1 MNTNRI
7 DVLIVEDNPD
17 DAELTIRELKKHTKA
32 AKYYHV
38 QDGEEALHFIFATGK
53 FVGKRDISNLP
64 GLVLL
69 DIKMPK
75 VDGIEVLAKI
85 KSDQRTQQIPVVMLT
100 SSNESPDI
108 KKCYDLGAN
117 SYIVKPVNIE
127 DFAAAIKNAGV
138 YWLLLNQHP
147 TR

>member
-1 MNTNRI
+1 MNANQV

-17 DAELTIRELKKHTKA
+17 DAELTIRELKKHTRA

-38 QDGEEALHFIFATGK
+38 TDGEAALHFIFATGK
-53 FVGKRDISNLP
+53 FAGKRDISKPP
-64 GLVLL
+64 GIVLL

-75 VDGIEVLAKI
+75 VNGIEVLAKI
-85 KSDQRTQQIPVVMLT
+85 KSDPRTQQIPVVVLT

-117 SYIVKPVNIE
+117 SYIVKPVNFE
-127 DFAAAIKNAGV
+127 DFAAAIKNVGA
-138 YWLLLNQHP
+138 YWLILNQNP
-147 TR
+147 VR

>member
-1 MNTNRI
+1 MNANQV

-17 DAELTIRELKKHTKA
+17 DAELTIRELKKHTRV

-38 QDGEEALHFIFATGK
+38 TDGEEALDFIFATGK
-53 FVGKRDISNLP
+53 FTGKRDISNLP
-64 GLVLL
+64 GIVLL

-75 VDGIEVLAKI
+75 VNGIEVLAKI
-85 KSDQRTQQIPVVMLT
+85 KSDPRTQLIPVVVLT

-117 SYIVKPVNIE
+117 SYIVKPVNFE
-127 DFAAAIKNAGV
+127 DFEAAIKNVSA
-138 YWLLLNQHP
+138 YWLILNQNP
-147 TR
+147 LK